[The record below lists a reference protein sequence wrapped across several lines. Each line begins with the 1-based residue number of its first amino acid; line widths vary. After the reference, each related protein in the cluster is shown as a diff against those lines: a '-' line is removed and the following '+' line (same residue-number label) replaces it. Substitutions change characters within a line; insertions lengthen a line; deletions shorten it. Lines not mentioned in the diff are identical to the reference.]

1 MTNFSTINVKP
12 LSGNIGAEIDG
23 VNLKKISKEQFK
35 EIKIVFGKYG
45 VIFFRNQ
52 NLSPEEEIIFAELWG
67 EININRF
74 FTNLE
79 GYPKIALVSKE
90 PDQKKNIGGAWHTDH
105 TYDLEPAMGS
115 ILFAHQVPKKGGDT
129 LFSSMYAAYET
140 LSDGLK
146 DTLKNMYGRH
156 SSRHVFGTS
165 RAERND
171 DTVGRI
177 INSDKAK
184 QDAIHP
190 VVITHPHT
198 GRKAL
203 FVNPTFTL
211 GFDGWSDEESKPLLK
226 YLYSHATKPEF
237 TCRFKWEE
245 GSVAFW
251 DNRSTWHLAVN
262 DYHGERRLMHRI
274 AINGTRLKQFSK

>member
-1 MTNFSTINVKP
+1 MTNYSTINVKP
-12 LSGNIGAEIDG
+12 LSGKIGAEIDG

-35 EIKIVFGKYG
+35 EIKIVFGEYG

-90 PDQKKNIGGAWHTDH
+90 PNQKKNIGGAWHTDH
-105 TYDLEPAMGS
+105 TYDLKPAMGS

-146 DTLKNMYGRH
+146 GSLKNMYGRH

-190 VVITHPHT
+190 VVITHPQT
-198 GRKAL
+198 GKKAL

-211 GFDGWSDEESKPLLK
+211 GFDGWSDEESKPLLN

-245 GSVAFW
+245 GSIAFW

-262 DYHGERRLMHRI
+262 DYHGQRRLMHRI
-274 AINGTRLKQFSK
+274 TINGTRLK

>member
-1 MTNFSTINVKP
+1 
-12 LSGNIGAEIDG
+12 
-23 VNLKKISKEQFK
+23 
-35 EIKIVFGKYG
+35 
-45 VIFFRNQ
+45 
-52 NLSPEEEIIFAELWG
+52 
-67 EININRF
+67 
-74 FTNLE
+74 
-79 GYPKIALVSKE
+79 
-90 PDQKKNIGGAWHTDH
+90 
-105 TYDLEPAMGS
+105 MGS

-146 DTLKNMYGRH
+146 GSLKNMYGRH

-165 RAERND
+165 RAKRND

-190 VVITHPHT
+190 VVITHPQT
-198 GRKAL
+198 GKKAL

-211 GFDGWSDEESKPLLK
+211 GFDGWSDEESKPLLN

-245 GSVAFW
+245 GSIAFW

-262 DYHGERRLMHRI
+262 DYHGQRRLMHRI
-274 AINGTRLKQFSK
+274 TINGTRLK

>member
-1 MTNFSTINVKP
+1 MTSFLSINVKP
-12 LSGNIGAEIDG
+12 LSGYVGAEIDG
-23 VNLKKISKEQFK
+23 INLKKISKEQFE
-35 EIKIVFGKYG
+35 EIKIAFGKYG
-45 VIFFRNQ
+45 VIFFRDQ
-52 NLSPEEEIIFAELWG
+52 NLLPQEEIKFAECWG
-67 EININRF
+67 KININRF

-90 PDQKKNIGGAWHTDH
+90 PNQKKNIGGAWHTDH

-115 ILFAHQVPKKGGDT
+115 ILFAHQVPKNGGDT
-129 LFSSMYAAYET
+129 MFSSMYAAYES
-140 LSDGLK
+140 LSEGLK
-146 DTLKNMYGRH
+146 DTLINLRGRH
-156 SSRHVFGTS
+156 SSSHVFGKS

-177 INSDKAK
+177 INSDKAN
-184 QDAIHP
+184 QNAIHP
-190 VVITHPHT
+190 VVIKHPET

-211 GFDGWSDEESKPLLK
+211 GFEGWSDEESKPLLQ

-245 GSVAFW
+245 GSIAFW

-274 AINGTRLKQFSK
+274 TIDGTRLT

>member
-1 MTNFSTINVKP
+1 MTNYSTINVKP

-156 SSRHVFGTS
+156 SSRHVFGNS
-165 RAERND
+165 RAKRND

-190 VVITHPHT
+190 VVITHPQT
-198 GRKAL
+198 GKKAL

-211 GFDGWSDEESKPLLK
+211 GFDGWSDEESKPLLN

-245 GSVAFW
+245 GSIAFW

-262 DYHGERRLMHRI
+262 DYHGQRRLMHRI
-274 AINGTRLKQFSK
+274 TINGTRLK

>member
-1 MTNFSTINVKP
+1 MTNYSTINVKP

-190 VVITHPHT
+190 VVITHPQT
-198 GRKAL
+198 GKKAL

-211 GFDGWSDEESKPLLK
+211 GFDGWSDEESKPLLS

-245 GSVAFW
+245 GSIAFW

-262 DYHGERRLMHRI
+262 DYNGQRRLMHRI
-274 AINGTRLKQFSK
+274 TINGTRLK

>member
-1 MTNFSTINVKP
+1 MTNYSTINVKP

-23 VNLKKISKEQFK
+23 VNLKKITKEQFK

-90 PDQKKNIGGAWHTDH
+90 PDQKKNIGGTWHTDH

-190 VVITHPHT
+190 VVITHPQT
-198 GRKAL
+198 GKKAL

-211 GFDGWSDEESKPLLK
+211 GFDGWSDEESKPLLN

-245 GSVAFW
+245 GSIAFW

-262 DYHGERRLMHRI
+262 DYHGQRRLMHRI
-274 AINGTRLKQFSK
+274 TINGTRLK

>member
-1 MTNFSTINVKP
+1 MTNYSTINVKP

-190 VVITHPHT
+190 VVITHPQT
-198 GRKAL
+198 GKKAL

-226 YLYSHATKPEF
+226 YLYSHAIKPEF

-245 GSVAFW
+245 GSIAFW

-262 DYHGERRLMHRI
+262 DYHGQRRLMHRI
-274 AINGTRLKQFSK
+274 TINGTRLK

>member
-1 MTNFSTINVKP
+1 MTNYSTINVKP

-23 VNLKKISKEQFK
+23 VNLKKITKEQFK

-190 VVITHPHT
+190 VVITHPQT
-198 GRKAL
+198 GKKAL

-211 GFDGWSDEESKPLLK
+211 GFDGWSDEESKPLLN
-226 YLYSHATKPEF
+226 YLFSHATKPEF

-245 GSVAFW
+245 GSIAFW

-262 DYHGERRLMHRI
+262 DYHGQRRLMHRI
-274 AINGTRLKQFSK
+274 TINGTRLK

>member
-1 MTNFSTINVKP
+1 MTSFLSINVKP
-12 LSGNIGAEIDG
+12 LSGYVGVEIDG
-23 VNLKKISKEQFK
+23 INLKKISEEQFV
-35 EIKIVFGKYG
+35 EIKMAFGEYG

-52 NLSPEEEIIFAELWG
+52 SLLPQEEITFAEYWG
-67 EININRF
+67 KININRF

-90 PDQKKNIGGAWHTDH
+90 PDQKKNIGGSWHTDH

-115 ILFAHQVPKKGGDT
+115 ILFAHQVPKNGGDT
-129 LFSSMYAAYET
+129 MFSSMYAAYES

-146 DTLKNMYGRH
+146 DTLKNLYGIH
-156 SSRHVFGTS
+156 SSRHVFGKS

-177 INSDKAK
+177 INSDQAN

-190 VVITHPHT
+190 VIITHPET

-211 GFDGWSDEESKPLLK
+211 GFQGWSDEESKSLLQ

-245 GSVAFW
+245 GSIAFW

-274 AINGTRLKQFSK
+274 TIDGTRLT

>member
-1 MTNFSTINVKP
+1 MTNYSTINVKP
-12 LSGNIGAEIDG
+12 LSGNIGTEIDG
-23 VNLKKISKEQFK
+23 VNLKKITKEQFK

-146 DTLKNMYGRH
+146 DTLKNLHGRH

-190 VVITHPHT
+190 VVITHPQT

-274 AINGTRLKQFSK
+274 TINGTGLK

>member
-1 MTNFSTINVKP
+1 MTNYSTINVKP

-23 VNLKKISKEQFK
+23 VNLKKITKEQFK

-105 TYDLEPAMGS
+105 TYDLKPAMGS

-146 DTLKNMYGRH
+146 DSLKNMYGRH

-165 RAERND
+165 RAKRND

-190 VVITHPHT
+190 VVITHPQT
-198 GRKAL
+198 GKKAL

-211 GFDGWSDEESKPLLK
+211 GFDGWSDEESKPLLN

-245 GSVAFW
+245 GSIAFW

-262 DYHGERRLMHRI
+262 DYHGQRRLMHRI
-274 AINGTRLKQFSK
+274 TINGTRLK

>member
-1 MTNFSTINVKP
+1 MTNYSTINVKP

-190 VVITHPHT
+190 VVITHPQT
-198 GRKAL
+198 GKKAL

-211 GFDGWSDEESKPLLK
+211 GFDGWSDEDSKPLLN

-245 GSVAFW
+245 GSIAFW

-262 DYHGERRLMHRI
+262 DYHGQRRVMHRI
-274 AINGTRLKQFSK
+274 TINGTRLK

>member
-1 MTNFSTINVKP
+1 MTNYSTINVKP

-23 VNLKKISKEQFK
+23 VNLKKISREQLK

-190 VVITHPHT
+190 VVITHPQT
-198 GRKAL
+198 GKKAL

-211 GFDGWSDEESKPLLK
+211 GFDGWSDEESKPLLN

-245 GSVAFW
+245 GSIAFW

-262 DYHGERRLMHRI
+262 DYHGQRRLMHRI
-274 AINGTRLKQFSK
+274 TINGTRLK

>member
-1 MTNFSTINVKP
+1 MTSFSTINVKP
-12 LSGNIGAEIDG
+12 LSGFVGAEIDG
-23 VNLKKISKEQFK
+23 INLKKISEEQFE
-35 EIKIVFGKYG
+35 EIKMAFGEYG

-52 NLSPEEEIIFAELWG
+52 SLLPQEEITFAEYWG
-67 EININRF
+67 KININRF

-115 ILFAHQVPKKGGDT
+115 ILFAHQVPKNGGDT
-129 LFSSMYAAYET
+129 MFSSMYAAYES

-146 DTLKNMYGRH
+146 DTLKNLYGRH
-156 SSRHVFGTS
+156 SSSHVFGKS

-177 INSDKAK
+177 INSDQAN

-190 VVITHPHT
+190 VIITHPET

-211 GFDGWSDEESKPLLK
+211 GFQGWSDEESKSLLQ

-245 GSVAFW
+245 GSIAFW

-274 AINGTRLKQFSK
+274 TIDGTRLT

>member
-1 MTNFSTINVKP
+1 MTSFSTINVKP
-12 LSGNIGAEIDG
+12 LSGFVGAEIDG
-23 VNLKKISKEQFK
+23 INLKKISEEQFV
-35 EIKIVFGKYG
+35 EIKMAFGEYG

-52 NLSPEEEIIFAELWG
+52 SLLPQEEITFAEYWG
-67 EININRF
+67 KININRF

-115 ILFAHQVPKKGGDT
+115 ILFAHQVPKNGGDT
-129 LFSSMYAAYET
+129 MFSSMYAAYES

-146 DTLKNMYGRH
+146 DTLKNLYGRH
-156 SSRHVFGTS
+156 SSSHVFGKS

-177 INSDKAK
+177 INSDQAN

-190 VVITHPHT
+190 VIITHPET

-211 GFDGWSDEESKPLLK
+211 GFQGWSDEESKSLLQ

-245 GSVAFW
+245 GSIAFW

-274 AINGTRLKQFSK
+274 TIDGTRLT

>member
-1 MTNFSTINVKP
+1 MTNYSTINVKP

-146 DTLKNMYGRH
+146 DTLKNMFGRH

-190 VVITHPHT
+190 VVITHPQT
-198 GRKAL
+198 GKKAL

-211 GFDGWSDEESKPLLK
+211 GFDGWSDEESKPLLN

-245 GSVAFW
+245 GSIAFW

-262 DYHGERRLMHRI
+262 DYHGQRRLMHRI
-274 AINGTRLKQFSK
+274 TINGTRLK

>member
-1 MTNFSTINVKP
+1 MTNYSTINVKP

-23 VNLKKISKEQFK
+23 INLKKISKEQFK

-146 DTLKNMYGRH
+146 DTLKYMHGRH

-190 VVITHPHT
+190 VVITHPET

-211 GFDGWSDEESKPLLK
+211 GFDGWSDEESKPLLN

-245 GSVAFW
+245 GSIAFW

-274 AINGTRLKQFSK
+274 TINGTRLK

>member
-1 MTNFSTINVKP
+1 MTNYSTINVKP

-156 SSRHVFGTS
+156 SCRHVFGTS

-190 VVITHPHT
+190 VVITHPQT
-198 GRKAL
+198 GKKAL

-211 GFDGWSDEESKPLLK
+211 GFDGWSDEESKPLLS

-245 GSVAFW
+245 GSIAFW

-262 DYHGERRLMHRI
+262 DYHGQRRLMHRI
-274 AINGTRLKQFSK
+274 TINGTRLK

>member
-1 MTNFSTINVKP
+1 MTNYSTINVKP

-165 RAERND
+165 RAESND

-190 VVITHPHT
+190 VVITHPQT
-198 GRKAL
+198 GKKAL

-211 GFDGWSDEESKPLLK
+211 GFDGWSDEESKPLLN

-245 GSVAFW
+245 GSIAFW

-262 DYHGERRLMHRI
+262 DYHGQRRLMHRI
-274 AINGTRLKQFSK
+274 TINGTRLK

>member
-1 MTNFSTINVKP
+1 MTNYSTINVKP
-12 LSGNIGAEIDG
+12 LSGNIGAEIGG

-190 VVITHPHT
+190 VVITHPQT
-198 GRKAL
+198 GKKAL

-211 GFDGWSDEESKPLLK
+211 GFDGWSDEESKPLLN

-245 GSVAFW
+245 GSIAFW

-262 DYHGERRLMHRI
+262 DYHGQRRLMHRI
-274 AINGTRLKQFSK
+274 TINGTRLK

>member
-1 MTNFSTINVKP
+1 MTNYSTINVKP

-23 VNLKKISKEQFK
+23 VNLKKITKEQFK

-190 VVITHPHT
+190 VVITHPQT
-198 GRKAL
+198 GKKAL

-211 GFDGWSDEESKPLLK
+211 GFDGWSDEESKPLLS

-245 GSVAFW
+245 GSIAFW

-262 DYHGERRLMHRI
+262 DYHGQRRLMHRI
-274 AINGTRLKQFSK
+274 TINGTRLK

>member
-1 MTNFSTINVKP
+1 MTNYSTINVKP

-105 TYDLEPAMGS
+105 TYDLKPAMGS

-177 INSDKAK
+177 INSEKAK

-190 VVITHPHT
+190 VVITHPQT
-198 GRKAL
+198 GKKAL

-211 GFDGWSDEESKPLLK
+211 GFDGWSDEESKPLLN

-245 GSVAFW
+245 GSIAFW

-262 DYHGERRLMHRI
+262 DYHGQRRLMHRI
-274 AINGTRLKQFSK
+274 TINGTRLK

>member
-1 MTNFSTINVKP
+1 
-12 LSGNIGAEIDG
+12 
-23 VNLKKISKEQFK
+23 
-35 EIKIVFGKYG
+35 
-45 VIFFRNQ
+45 
-52 NLSPEEEIIFAELWG
+52 
-67 EININRF
+67 
-74 FTNLE
+74 
-79 GYPKIALVSKE
+79 LVSKE

-190 VVITHPHT
+190 VVITHPQT
-198 GRKAL
+198 GKKAL

-211 GFDGWSDEESKPLLK
+211 GFDGWSDEESKPLLN

-245 GSVAFW
+245 GSIAFW

-262 DYHGERRLMHRI
+262 DYHGQRRLMHRI
-274 AINGTRLKQFSK
+274 TINGTRLK

>member
-1 MTNFSTINVKP
+1 MTNYSTINVKP

-23 VNLKKISKEQFK
+23 VNLKKITKKQFK

-146 DTLKNMYGRH
+146 GSLKNMYGRH
-156 SSRHVFGTS
+156 SSRHVFGNS
-165 RAERND
+165 RAKRND

-190 VVITHPHT
+190 VVITHPQT
-198 GRKAL
+198 GKKAL

-211 GFDGWSDEESKPLLK
+211 GFDGWSDEESKPLLN

-245 GSVAFW
+245 GSIAFW

-262 DYHGERRLMHRI
+262 DYHGQRRLMHRI
-274 AINGTRLKQFSK
+274 TINGTRLK

>member
-1 MTNFSTINVKP
+1 MTNYSTINVKP

-23 VNLKKISKEQFK
+23 VNLKKITKEQFK

-165 RAERND
+165 RAKRND

-190 VVITHPHT
+190 VVITHPQT
-198 GRKAL
+198 GKKAL

-211 GFDGWSDEESKPLLK
+211 GFDGWSDEESKPLLN

-245 GSVAFW
+245 GSIAFW

-262 DYHGERRLMHRI
+262 DYHGQRRLMHRI
-274 AINGTRLKQFSK
+274 TINGTRLK

>member
-1 MTNFSTINVKP
+1 MTNYSTINVKP

-23 VNLKKISKEQFK
+23 VKLKKISKEQFK

-177 INSDKAK
+177 INSENAK

-190 VVITHPHT
+190 VVITHPQT
-198 GRKAL
+198 GKKAL

-211 GFDGWSDEESKPLLK
+211 GFDGWSDEESKPLLN

-245 GSVAFW
+245 GSIAFW

-262 DYHGERRLMHRI
+262 DYHGQRRLMHRI
-274 AINGTRLKQFSK
+274 TINGTRLK

>member
-1 MTNFSTINVKP
+1 MTNYSTINVKP

-35 EIKIVFGKYG
+35 EIKIVFGNYG

-190 VVITHPHT
+190 VVITHPQT
-198 GRKAL
+198 GKKAL

-211 GFDGWSDEESKPLLK
+211 GFDGWSDEESKPLLN

-245 GSVAFW
+245 GSIAFW

-262 DYHGERRLMHRI
+262 DYHGQRRLMHRI
-274 AINGTRLKQFSK
+274 TINGTRLK

>member
-1 MTNFSTINVKP
+1 MTNYSTINVKP

-23 VNLKKISKEQFK
+23 VNLKKITKEQFK

-165 RAERND
+165 RAERKD

-190 VVITHPHT
+190 VVITHPQT
-198 GRKAL
+198 GKKAL

-211 GFDGWSDEESKPLLK
+211 GFDGWSDEESKPLLN

-245 GSVAFW
+245 GSIAFW

-262 DYHGERRLMHRI
+262 DYHGQKRLMHRI
-274 AINGTRLKQFSK
+274 TINGTRLK

>member
-1 MTNFSTINVKP
+1 MTNYSTINVKP

-23 VNLKKISKEQFK
+23 VNLKKITKEQFK

-146 DTLKNMYGRH
+146 DSLKNMYGRH

-190 VVITHPHT
+190 VVITHPQT
-198 GRKAL
+198 GKKAL

-211 GFDGWSDEESKPLLK
+211 GFDGWSDEESKPLLN

-245 GSVAFW
+245 GSIAFW

-262 DYHGERRLMHRI
+262 DYHGQRRLMHRI
-274 AINGTRLKQFSK
+274 TINGTRLK

>member
-1 MTNFSTINVKP
+1 MTNYSTINVKP

-23 VNLKKISKEQFK
+23 VNLKKITKEQLK

-190 VVITHPHT
+190 VVITHPQT
-198 GRKAL
+198 GKKAL

-211 GFDGWSDEESKPLLK
+211 GFDGWSDEESKPLLN

-245 GSVAFW
+245 GSIAFW

-262 DYHGERRLMHRI
+262 DYHGQRRLMHRI
-274 AINGTRLKQFSK
+274 TINGTRLK

>member
-1 MTNFSTINVKP
+1 MTNYSTINVKP

-90 PDQKKNIGGAWHTDH
+90 PNQKKNIGGAWHTDH

-190 VVITHPHT
+190 VVITHPET
-198 GRKAL
+198 GKKAL

-211 GFDGWSDEESKPLLK
+211 GFDGWSDEESKPLLN

-245 GSVAFW
+245 GSIAFW

-262 DYHGERRLMHRI
+262 DYHGQSRLMHRI
-274 AINGTRLKQFSK
+274 TINGTRLK

>member
-1 MTNFSTINVKP
+1 MTNYSTINVKP

-35 EIKIVFGKYG
+35 EIKIVFGEYG

-52 NLSPEEEIIFAELWG
+52 TLSPEEEIIFAELWG

-140 LSDGLK
+140 LSNGLK

-190 VVITHPHT
+190 VVITHPQT
-198 GRKAL
+198 GKKAL

-211 GFDGWSDEESKPLLK
+211 GFDGWSDEDSKPLLN

-245 GSVAFW
+245 GSIAFW

-262 DYHGERRLMHRI
+262 DYNGQRRLMHRI
-274 AINGTRLKQFSK
+274 TINGTRLK

>member
-1 MTNFSTINVKP
+1 MTSFSTINVKP
-12 LSGNIGAEIDG
+12 VSGYVGAEIEG
-23 VNLKKISKEQFK
+23 INLKKISKEQFE
-35 EIKIVFGKYG
+35 EIKVAFGEYG

-52 NLSPEEEIIFAELWG
+52 SLLPQEEITFAEYWG
-67 EININRF
+67 KININRF

-90 PDQKKNIGGAWHTDH
+90 PNQKKNIGGAWHTDH

-115 ILFAHQVPKKGGDT
+115 ILFAHQVPKNGGDT
-129 LFSSMYAAYET
+129 MFSSMYAAYES
-140 LSDGLK
+140 LSEGLK
-146 DTLKNMYGRH
+146 DTLKNLRGRH
-156 SSRHVFGTS
+156 SSSHVFGKS

-177 INSDKAK
+177 INSDKAN
-184 QDAIHP
+184 QNAIHP
-190 VVITHPHT
+190 VVIKHPET

-211 GFDGWSDEESKPLLK
+211 GFEGWSDEESKPLLQ

-245 GSVAFW
+245 GSIAFW

-274 AINGTRLKQFSK
+274 TIDGTRLT

>member
-1 MTNFSTINVKP
+1 MTNYSTINVKP

-190 VVITHPHT
+190 VVITHPQT
-198 GRKAL
+198 GKKAL

-211 GFDGWSDEESKPLLK
+211 GFDGWSDEESKPLLN

-245 GSVAFW
+245 GSIAFW

-262 DYHGERRLMHRI
+262 DYHGQRRLMHRI
-274 AINGTRLKQFSK
+274 TINGTRLK

>member
-1 MTNFSTINVKP
+1 MTNYSTINVKP

-146 DTLKNMYGRH
+146 DTLKNMHGRH

-184 QDAIHP
+184 QDAIILLLLH
-190 VVITHPHT
+190 IHRQEKGSICQSYIHT
-198 GRKAL
+198 
-203 FVNPTFTL
+203 
-211 GFDGWSDEESKPLLK
+211 W
-226 YLYSHATKPEF
+226 
-237 TCRFKWEE
+237 
-245 GSVAFW
+245 
-251 DNRSTWHLAVN
+251 
-262 DYHGERRLMHRI
+262 I
-274 AINGTRLKQFSK
+274 

>member
-1 MTNFSTINVKP
+1 MTNYSTINVKP

-146 DTLKNMYGRH
+146 GSLKNMYGRH
-156 SSRHVFGTS
+156 SSRHVFGNS
-165 RAERND
+165 RAKRND

-190 VVITHPHT
+190 VVITHPQT
-198 GRKAL
+198 GKKAL

-211 GFDGWSDEESKPLLK
+211 GFDGWSDEESKPLLN

-245 GSVAFW
+245 GSIAFW
-251 DNRSTWHLAVN
+251 DNRS
-262 DYHGERRLMHRI
+262 HGI
-274 AINGTRLKQFSK
+274 